1 MTKRS
6 LQQGKESGGEETV
19 LYYHFGGGHILLC
32 IHRNPE
38 NIIICKEGEGRRQ
51 PGIMG
56 GQNERVTNEECNYT
70 TVNSIRVQKRE
81 GRKEL
86 AAVLEKHNSDCML

>member
-1 MTKRS
+1 
-6 LQQGKESGGEETV
+6 
-19 LYYHFGGGHILLC
+19 
-32 IHRNPE
+32 
-38 NIIICKEGEGRRQ
+38 
-51 PGIMG
+51 MG